1 MKALVTGGSG
11 FIGSTLIE
19 ALTSRGIE
27 VDVLMRK
34 TSSDRNLQGLKYQRL
49 EGDIGD
55 FSSLRRAV
63 DGANGIDLVFHLA
76 GVIAAKNR
84 DAYFQANAEGTGNL
98 ARAISEANRQG
109 AKVRR
114 VVYVSTLAAGGCA
127 ASRDGR
133 LETEDDSPVSAYG
146 ESKRAGEKALL
157 AHADS
162 FRPVMIRPPL
172 VYGPKDQATFLLVKT
187 VAKRIVP
194 KFPSKS
200 ADGEKYYSVVH
211 SRDLVEAIVALGLAP
226 DTAVEHGEIFYVSSG
241 EQISSSRLMGS
252 MAESLGV
259 RTFTI
264 SVPFFVLRI
273 LAKVGDFVGRL
284 LGKATVVNSDKLNEV
299 RPDYWTCSNRK
310 LMEKTGW
317 RPKILFDEGI
327 RDAVA
332 WYRQNGWI

>member
-34 TSSDRNLQGLKYQRL
+34 TSSERNLQGLKYRRV
-49 EGDIGD
+49 EGDISD
-55 FSSLRRAV
+55 ATSLRHAV
-63 DGANGIDLVFHLA
+63 DAENGIEIVFHLA

-84 DAYFQANAEGTGNL
+84 AAYFDANAEGTRNL
-98 ARAISEANRQG
+98 ARAISQANRDG

-127 ASRDGR
+127 SSREGR
-133 LETEDDSPVSAYG
+133 LETETDLPVSAYG
-146 ESKRAGEKALL
+146 ESKRAGEQALL
-157 AHADS
+157 SHADS

-172 VYGPKDQATFLLVKT
+172 VYGPKDQATFLLVKMA
-187 VAKRIVP
+187 AKRIIP
-194 KFPSKS
+194 KFPSAS

-211 SRDLVEAIVALGLAP
+211 SRDLVEAIVALGTAP
-226 DTAVEHGEIFYVSSG
+226 DTAIDHGEIFYVSSG
-241 EQISSSRLMGS
+241 ELISSSRLMGS
-252 MAESLGV
+252 MATSLGV

-264 SVPFFVLRI
+264 FVPFFVLRV
-273 LAKVGDFVGRL
+273 LAKIGDWVGRV

-310 LMEKTGW
+310 LMDKTGW
-317 RPKILFDEGI
+317 RPKVLFEEGI
-327 RDAVA
+327 KEAVA